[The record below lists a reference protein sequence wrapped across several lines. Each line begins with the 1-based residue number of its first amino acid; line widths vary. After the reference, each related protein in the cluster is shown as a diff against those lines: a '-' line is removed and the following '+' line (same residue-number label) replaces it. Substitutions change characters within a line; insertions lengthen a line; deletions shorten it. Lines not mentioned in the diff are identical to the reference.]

1 MEIQRTKN
9 FKIDGKTFTVNFPT
23 VGQIIDI
30 EGLKQAMTNNKYG
43 AMASSGIVSMYYAL
57 DFVDSASFLQVC
69 CPAVA
74 RYFDIT
80 NYMDLTPEKMEMF
93 VNVYKEEILPWY
105 KDTLDQLRKVGKDEQ
120 STEDNK
126 SN

>member
-9 FKIDGKTFTVNFPT
+9 FKIDGKTFNVNFPT

-43 AMASSGIVSMYYAL
+43 VMAASGIISMYYAL

-74 RYFDIT
+74 RYFNIT

-120 STEDNK
+120 STEDTN

>member
-9 FKIDGKTFTVNFPT
+9 FKIEEKTFSVNFPN

-57 DFVDSASFLQVC
+57 DFVDAASFLQIC

-74 RYFDIT
+74 RHFDIS
-80 NYMDLTPEKMEMF
+80 NYMDLSPEKMEMF
-93 VNVYKEEILPWY
+93 VEAFKKEILPWY
-105 KDTLDQLRKVGKDEQ
+105 NDTLKQLRQVGKEDDTAKEQ
-120 STEDNK
+120 NAD
-126 SN
+126 